1 MKWQS
6 TKHNRMSLDGAEQC
20 KVPKPLCGHDFVP
33 FQTLVFGAAGSN
45 FVFCLSKMEYYSGL
59 LRINVRAF

>member
-1 MKWQS
+1 
-6 TKHNRMSLDGAEQC
+6 MSLDGAEQC

>member
-1 MKWQS
+1 
-6 TKHNRMSLDGAEQC
+6 MSLDGAEQC
-20 KVPKPLCGHDFVP
+20 KEPKPLYDHDFIP
-33 FQTLVFGAAGSN
+33 IQTLAFSATGSN